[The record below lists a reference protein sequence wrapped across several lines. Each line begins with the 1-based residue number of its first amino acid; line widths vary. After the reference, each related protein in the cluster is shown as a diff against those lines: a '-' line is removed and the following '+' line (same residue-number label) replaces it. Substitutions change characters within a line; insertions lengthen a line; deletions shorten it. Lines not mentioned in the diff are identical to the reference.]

1 MMGEWMNPSDEILM
15 IRAIE
20 QAEQCRPIADRIP
33 KVGAVIAVGDTVIGM
48 GHRGTGQPGD
58 DDHAEMVALRG
69 VADRA
74 ELAKA
79 TVYTTLEPCTPEVRS
94 DPLTCCTELIRQAE
108 VKKVFIGILD
118 PNQGVRGKGL
128 WELQE
133 RGIEVELFPPHL
145 ARRIRILNDKFIRE
159 QRKLGI
165 RITNLESGQT
175 IRTDDKDGVFELEG
189 TFLNEPGKD
198 VFAFLG
204 KDTRWW
210 PQPYS
215 LSVSEGNRWSVKF
228 HFGTYGV
235 HTLAI
240 VRSNELGLAFIE
252 FYRKV
257 VWSNRDRRKL
267 VTEHVRHVAPEELHG
282 IVHILGFDYPSIDM
296 TRLPKGFELQAQ
308 VEINVMNPPGPSK

>member
-1 MMGEWMNPSDEILM
+1 LNENDERMMN
-15 IRAIE
+15 RAIE

-33 KVGAVIAVGDTVIGM
+33 KVGAVIAVDGTVIGM
-48 GHRGTGQPGD
+48 GHRGTGKTGD
-58 DDHAEMVALRG
+58 DDHAEMIALRG

-145 ARRIRILNDKFIRE
+145 AQRIRVLNDKFIRE

-165 RITNLESGQT
+165 RITNLEWGQT
-175 IRTDDKDGVFELEG
+175 IRTDDKGGVFELQG
-189 TFLNEPGKD
+189 TFLNQPGKD

-215 LSVSEGNRWSVKF
+215 LSLSEGNRWSVKF
-228 HFGTYGV
+228 HFGTYGI
-235 HTLAI
+235 HTMAI
-240 VRSNELGLAFIE
+240 VRANELGLAFIE
-252 FYRKV
+252 FYRKAV
-257 VWSNRDRRKL
+257 STNRERRKQIS
-267 VTEHVRHVAPEELHG
+267 EHVRRVAPEELHG
-282 IVHILGFDYPSIDM
+282 IVDLLGWDSPSIDM
-296 TRLPKGFELQAQ
+296 TRLPKGIELQAQ
-308 VEINVMNPPGPSK
+308 VEINVMNPPSPSK

>member
-1 MMGEWMNPSDEILM
+1 MNENDEIM
-15 IRAIE
+15 MNRAIE

-33 KVGAVIAVGDTVIGM
+33 KVGAVIAVDGTVIGK
-48 GHRGTGQPGD
+48 GHRGTGKTGD

-145 ARRIRILNDKFIRE
+145 AQRIRVLNDKFIRE

-165 RITNLESGQT
+165 RITNLEWGQT
-175 IRTDDKDGVFELEG
+175 IRTDDKGGVFELQG
-189 TFLNEPGKD
+189 TFLNQPEKD

-210 PQPYS
+210 PSPI
-215 LSVSEGNRWSVKF
+215 R
-228 HFGTYGV
+228 
-235 HTLAI
+235 
-240 VRSNELGLAFIE
+240 
-252 FYRKV
+252 
-257 VWSNRDRRKL
+257 
-267 VTEHVRHVAPEELHG
+267 
-282 IVHILGFDYPSIDM
+282 
-296 TRLPKGFELQAQ
+296 
-308 VEINVMNPPGPSK
+308 

>member
-1 MMGEWMNPSDEILM
+1 L
-15 IRAIE
+15 
-20 QAEQCRPIADRIP
+20 
-33 KVGAVIAVGDTVIGM
+33 GASGAR
-48 GHRGTGQPGD
+48 HRSGALSAASGAAYPHPERQIHQGT
-58 DDHAEMVALRG
+58 E
-69 VADRA
+69 
-74 ELAKA
+74 
-79 TVYTTLEPCTPEVRS
+79 
-94 DPLTCCTELIRQAE
+94 
-108 VKKVFIGILD
+108 
-118 PNQGVRGKGL
+118 
-128 WELQE
+128 
-133 RGIEVELFPPHL
+133 
-145 ARRIRILNDKFIRE
+145 
-159 QRKLGI
+159 KLGI

-257 VWSNRDRRKL
+257 VWSNRERRKL